1 MSLFLVLMYPLFI
14 HWHSSSAGQPNI
26 YQSTGCSKPGVNV
39 DANTCVRFLFVFSC
53 THPHF
58 HYMQYI
64 ENVNGT
70 GANYAD
76 AFFDINYVKVF
87 SFDSTTS
94 AAPGGS
100 TTLTVVPSSVSRNS
114 TITTTHNASSSITSS
129 IASSIGSLPSSF
141 NVSSSGSNVETIPT
155 TTSTRIESINTA
167 LTTSS
172 STPSV
177 PSTSSAPSTSSHGNA
192 TTNNSN
198 GASGVD
204 STNGNG
210 APPVTV
216 ISATVFG
223 AGAVVA
229 FVWALM

>member
-129 IASSIGSLPSSF
+129 IASSIGSLPS

-167 LTTSS
+167 LATSS
-172 STPSV
+172 STSSV